1 MFEDKT
7 GQGICN
13 FIALALND
21 LIAFIFLEH
30 FSSIKLKEDLNL
42 NFDYL

>member
-30 FSSIKLKEDLNL
+30 FSSIKLKRRSK
-42 NFDYL
+42 FKF